1 MGGPHKAVPLGLGAV
16 YGNAV
21 SEFSLVSLL
30 GLTMTLVHIFVEQA
44 GGPDGYGKHGYAY
57 NQPRRQ
63 EQRDREEEGRSAIL
77 FSLYKLSIG

>member
-1 MGGPHKAVPLGLGAV
+1 MGRPHKAVPLGLGAV

-44 GGPDGYGKHGYAY
+44 RGPDGYGKHGSAY
-57 NQPRRQ
+57 DQPRRWNGK
-63 EQRDREEEGRSAIL
+63 D
-77 FSLYKLSIG
+77 